1 MWICRMG
8 ATGRDRSDGTLLPR
22 SLWHDRYLGYRITGT
37 EFILV
42 DCQSSREHTL
52 APGSQA

>member
-8 ATGRDRSDGTLLPR
+8 ATGRDRSDGTLLQ